1 MARCSPGP
9 LVRRCARGMSPT
21 VPAEV
26 CVSRRDA
33 VDRQVSIEM
42 AWCPACRAE
51 CTVEIIALAGDPAPV
66 AICVDCGL
74 GVETWW
80 LPGLLTTAYEAE
92 GVGHGVRAS

>member
-1 MARCSPGP
+1 MRPCS
-9 LVRRCARGMSPT
+9 RGMSPT

-51 CTVEIIALAGDPAPV
+51 CTVEIVALADDPAPV

-80 LPGLLTTAYEAE
+80 LPGLLTTTSEAE
-92 GVGHGVRAS
+92 GAGHGARAS

>member
-1 MARCSPGP
+1 
-9 LVRRCARGMSPT
+9 MSPT

-26 CVSRRDA
+26 SVSRRDA
-33 VDRQVSIEM
+33 EDRQFSIEV

-51 CTVEIIALAGDPAPV
+51 CTVEIVALAGDPAPV

-80 LPGLLTTAYEAE
+80 LPGLLTTTYEVEEA
-92 GVGHGVRAS
+92 GHGVRAS

>member
-1 MARCSPGP
+1 M
-9 LVRRCARGMSPT
+9 
-21 VPAEV
+21 
-26 CVSRRDA
+26 SRRDA
-33 VDRQVSIEM
+33 EDRQVSIEM

-80 LPGLLTTAYEAE
+80 LPELFTTTYDRE
-92 GVGHGVRAS
+92 GADHGVRAS